1 MSDIRT
7 RMAPS
12 PTGNL
17 HIGTAYAT
25 MWSYIFARH
34 SDGVFILRFEDTDQ
48 ERSTKDFE
56 KNIEEGLKWLTFS
69 WDEGPFHQMDRLDI
83 YKKYTD
89 QLLSEGK
96 AYLCF
101 CTKEELEAEK
111 KQQTEEK
118 KPIVYSGKCRDL
130 SKEEMDKYLE
140 DGKSYVVRFKMP
152 ENRGVITYEDMIHG
166 TVSTESSL
174 IGDTV
179 IMRANGVPLYNFAVV
194 VDDIEMKIT
203 DIIRGDD
210 HISNTPKQ
218 VVLYEAFDYPL
229 PKFAHAPVILN
240 QDRDG
245 KLSKRTGSTSVDSF
259 RQDGY
264 LPEAMF
270 NYIALLGWAPKNGE
284 EIFNKDQIIRDFDIK
299 NMHRSAAAWNQDK
312 LDWMNG
318 EYIRA
323 MSDEELS
330 DRLIAFLPDYD
341 DTELIR
347 KLTPLVKERIKK
359 LSDFIP
365 ICDWIFSGTE
375 YELSDFENLKIPGLE
390 TGVLTQVKETFDSF
404 ETPWQVSEFEEKF
417 KALAVKLGISNFQM
431 FQLVRLMVAGQLI
444 TPPLFETMQIMG
456 EEEAMKRINFV
467 VEKYPNLPII
477 SPN

>member
-375 YELSDFENLKIPGLE
+375 IGRAH
-390 TGVLTQVKETFDSF
+390 V
-404 ETPWQVSEFEEKF
+404 
-417 KALAVKLGISNFQM
+417 
-431 FQLVRLMVAGQLI
+431 
-444 TPPLFETMQIMG
+444 
-456 EEEAMKRINFV
+456 
-467 VEKYPNLPII
+467 
-477 SPN
+477 